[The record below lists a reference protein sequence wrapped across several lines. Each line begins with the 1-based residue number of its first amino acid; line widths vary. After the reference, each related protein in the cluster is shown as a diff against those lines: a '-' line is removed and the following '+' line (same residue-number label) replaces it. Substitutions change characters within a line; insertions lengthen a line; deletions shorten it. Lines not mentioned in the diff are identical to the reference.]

1 LPGFVQ
7 VPERS
12 GSSEA
17 YISVDAA
24 ASTAETA
31 DYTAISVV
39 LAAKGKFVVIRA
51 ERGRWEYEALRSRVE
66 HWLKYLGERLGRP
79 ITLLIEAAS
88 AGVSLCPPMQRL
100 AVSTGKFRCF
110 YYKPVVGKDTRVL
123 LSIPAFVEKRVY
135 LQDAPGKN
143 DWIETYINEF
153 LAYPKGRF
161 DDQVDSLTQLISH
174 LMPRILA
181 DERPLLN

>member
-1 LPGFVQ
+1 M
-7 VPERS
+7 
-12 GSSEA
+12 
-17 YISVDAA
+17 
-24 ASTAETA
+24 
-31 DYTAISVV
+31 

-66 HWLKYLGERLGRP
+66 HWLKLLLEKVGRP

-88 AGVSLCPPMQRL
+88 TGILLYPPMQRL
-100 AVSTGKFRCF
+100 AVSTGHFRCF

-143 DWIETYINEF
+143 DWVEPYINEF

-161 DDQVDSLTQLISH
+161 DDQVDSLTQLISY
-174 LMPRILA
+174 LMPGVRA
-181 DERPLLN
+181 NENPRPY